1 MDRVIGGKYAVEGVL
16 GRGGMGVVLKARH
29 LRLDEPVAIKVLH
42 SSLAN
47 DPSMSARMLREA
59 RAALRL
65 SSEHIVRVMDVDTL
79 ENGVPF
85 MVLEYLEGYDVA
97 SLMKKRQA
105 PMAFEHV
112 VAILDQAC
120 RALAEAHSQGIV
132 HRDLKP
138 ANLFIVKRPDGRRV
152 VKLLDFGVAKL
163 ELPQEAPITKKGDI
177 LGSPRYMSPEQVRGM
192 TLDGRSDIWSA
203 GVVLYELLTGVAPFA
218 APNFAVACKMVLD
231 ATPPSLLT
239 LRPDVPPGLA
249 AVVDRC
255 LQKDREKRFPDAI
268 ALRDALAPFG
278 VTATRAG
285 SQMTLPDLGELIS
298 SDAPAAP
305 LISAPPPSGSP
316 DAAPFDPLSAP
327 SAPAAPAAGPS
338 VAPPSSSVIDPWSAS
353 LATASRP
360 SHDATEIARRLQ
372 SRRFKWIA
380 LAGLAIGLVIG
391 VTMILRERRSSSAGN
406 AAGAT
411 DATSQP
417 ANSAVPSAATA
428 IVATRAVDPTPP
440 VPASASAD
448 PAPPATG
455 TKDATADTAKAATT
469 AAPQRR
475 GPATKPAPT
484 GADPFGER
492 RQ

>member
-1 MDRVIGGKYAVEGVL
+1 
-16 GRGGMGVVLKARH
+16 MGVVLKARH

-79 ENGVPF
+79 ENGVPY

-97 SLMKKRQA
+97 SLMKKRQS
-105 PMAFEHV
+105 PMAFEHA

-120 RALAEAHSQGIV
+120 RALAEAHSQGII

-203 GVVLYELLTGVAPFA
+203 GVVLYELLTGTAPFA
-218 APNFAVACKMVLD
+218 APNFAVACKMVLE
-231 ATPPSLLT
+231 ATPPPLTT

-249 AVVDRC
+249 AVVERC
-255 LQKDREKRFPDAI
+255 LQKDREKRFPDVN
-268 ALRDALAPFG
+268 ALRDAMAPFG
-278 VTATRAG
+278 EIARRAG
-285 SQMTLPDLGELIS
+285 SQLTLPDLGELLS

-305 LISAPPPSGSP
+305 LVSVPPPS
-316 DAAPFDPLSAP
+316 DAKPVASFDPLSAP
-327 SAPAAPAAGPS
+327 SAGPPS
-338 VAPPSSSVIDPWSAS
+338 APPSSVIDPWSAS
-353 LATASRP
+353 LVDGRP

-391 VTMILRERRSSSAGN
+391 VTMMLRERGSSHAGDAPVASSRPMDAPASSAT
-406 AAGAT
+406 AT
-411 DATSQP
+411 ISTT
-417 ANSAVPSAATA
+417 TA
-428 IVATRAVDPTPP
+428 RP
-440 VPASASAD
+440 AD
-448 PAPPATG
+448 PAPPAVTSDAADPASTT
-455 TKDATADTAKAATT
+455 TKIAPADTTKAAIT
-469 AAPQRR
+469 ASSQRR
-475 GPATKPAPT
+475 SPASPTIPTTKPAPS